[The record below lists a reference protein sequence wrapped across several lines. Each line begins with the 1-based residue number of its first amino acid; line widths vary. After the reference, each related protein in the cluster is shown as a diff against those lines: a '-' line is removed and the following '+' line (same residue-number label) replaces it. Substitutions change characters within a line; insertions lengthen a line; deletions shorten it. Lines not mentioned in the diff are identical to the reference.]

1 MNAIESD
8 KEDIFDHIIEKQKQE
23 YWDDLDHIIHPSK
36 RKGHIV
42 TQEEWERRQKEAK
55 TEQKQN
61 PPLYY
66 SNIIHGWLEA
76 VAKARKVRSDETIF
90 GTQRGFQNGLIHSG
104 RRWNAVEQK
113 DDWVLFRSGLSVK
126 DFQIVNLD

>member
-1 MNAIESD
+1 MTTTESD

-61 PPLYY
+61 PLLY
-66 SNIIHGWLEA
+66 
-76 VAKARKVRSDETIF
+76 
-90 GTQRGFQNGLIHSG
+90 
-104 RRWNAVEQK
+104 
-113 DDWVLFRSGLSVK
+113 LF
-126 DFQIVNLD
+126 